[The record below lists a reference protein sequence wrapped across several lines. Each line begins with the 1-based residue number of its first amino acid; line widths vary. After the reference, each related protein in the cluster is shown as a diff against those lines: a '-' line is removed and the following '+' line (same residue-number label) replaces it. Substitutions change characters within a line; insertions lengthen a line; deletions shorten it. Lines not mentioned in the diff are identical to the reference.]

1 MERLDD
7 AGVERIFA
15 GDFASLHHFLFNID
29 RIAGMGLLGN
39 VIGAQAR
46 GRDTVRLGFQ
56 MQGAGGSHGKL
67 RLIQHIR
74 EGLHIPRPEIRRI
87 RIGDIAC
94 DGGLSHRQPL
104 RLPCSQIEKMNGAH
118 GVSRLYRWLT

>member
-74 EGLHIPRPEIRRI
+74 RRAAHPAPGNPAYPHW
-87 RIGDIAC
+87 RHCLRRWPVSPTTTAPA
-94 DGGLSHRQPL
+94 LQPD
-104 RLPCSQIEKMNGAH
+104 RKDEWS
-118 GVSRLYRWLT
+118 SWSFRLYRWLA